1 MSTKQTT
8 KVHEGHWS
16 ITGRGASK
24 VYAMLI
30 GGQANPGDRFTA
42 KSQAQVVTTGTL
54 VSIIAKV
61 DNGTRWTFTKDAKT
75 AEERAHDRA
84 LNAQR
89 TAAYWASDK
98 GVATAERIAARAEK
112 KTTEQVTEQ
121 VTEQAP
127 TAAPT
132 MAPTMDLGALIAANI
147 TAGMDPVT
155 AAQVAMATLAAVAPT
170 TAAPT
175 TSATTAATT
184 TAPKARTPRASTKT
198 PSAAT
203 TKARQSCQACGKQDT
218 LTSHRGSPELM
229 VCGTCLTSDTDTVR
243 TRAIRQALKTK

>member
-61 DNGTRWTFTKDAKT
+61 DNGTRWAFTKDAKT

-98 GVATAERIAARAEK
+98 GVATAERIAARAAAK
-112 KTTEQVTEQ
+112 Q
-121 VTEQAP
+121 VTEQAEQAP
-127 TAAPT
+127 SAAPSAT
-132 MAPTMDLGALIAANI
+132 PTMDLGALIAANI